1 VTPVAFEASK
11 PILIRIVEVIMKI
24 ESSAVNSRLAPFEGN
39 ESGGKFI
46 LTAKAGGFL
55 CQIR

>member
-1 VTPVAFEASK
+1 MTPVAFEASK
-11 PILIRIVEVIMKI
+11 PILIRIVEVIMNR
-24 ESSAVNSRLAPFEGN
+24 ESSAVNSRLAPIEGS

-46 LTAKAGGFL
+46 LAAEAGGFL